1 MKFPRKT
8 FKNRKVNTKTLNCC
22 KQLEGVL
29 VSPPQRKRDMV
40 GYINQEKTQQNFKN
54 FLDLKVHTTKAINTI
69 DLLLKYC
76 IGNEAIA
83 KSY

>member
-1 MKFPRKT
+1 
-8 FKNRKVNTKTLNCC
+8 
-22 KQLEGVL
+22 
-29 VSPPQRKRDMV
+29 MV

-54 FLDLKVHTTKAINTI
+54 FLDLKVHTTKAVNTI